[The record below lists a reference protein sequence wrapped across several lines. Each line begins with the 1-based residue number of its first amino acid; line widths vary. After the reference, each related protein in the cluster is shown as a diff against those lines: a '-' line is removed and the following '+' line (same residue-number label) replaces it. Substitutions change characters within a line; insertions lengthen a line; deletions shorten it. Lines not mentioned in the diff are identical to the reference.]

1 MLLFIN
7 RNITKKERKMKIQGR
22 IIFKSDIQR
31 GVSQRTGNDWQSMDV
46 VIEYHETPESR
57 WTNKL
62 CARAFNDN
70 VEIVKAFDLGREVIA
85 VIDHDV
91 NEYNGRY
98 YNELRLQKVEAV
110 GAAVEPL
117 PAEKQAEEGTA
128 AEGAAA
134 EVPEANATGTA
145 AEPLPAEN
153 TDDLPF

>member
-1 MLLFIN
+1 
-7 RNITKKERKMKIQGR
+7 
-22 IIFKSDIQR
+22 
-31 GVSQRTGNDWQSMDV
+31 MDV

-70 VEIVKAFDLGREVIA
+70 VEVVKAFDLGREVIA
-85 VIDHDV
+85 EIDHDV

-98 YNELRLQKVEAV
+98 YNELRIRRVEA
-110 GAAVEPL
+110 AAEPQ
-117 PAEKQAEEGTA
+117 PTEKQAAEE
-128 AEGAAA
+128 AAA
-134 EVPEANATGTA
+134 EEPEANATGTTAEGTA

>member
-1 MLLFIN
+1 
-7 RNITKKERKMKIQGR
+7 MKIQGR
-22 IIFKSDIQR
+22 IILKSDIQK

-46 VIEYHETPESR
+46 VIEFHETPESR

-62 CARAFNDN
+62 CARAFNDT
-70 VEIVKAFDLGREVIA
+70 VKIVKAFDLGREVVA

-110 GAAVEPL
+110 GAAAEPQ
-117 PAEKQAEEGTA
+117 PTENQTAEE
-128 AEGAAA
+128 
-134 EVPEANATGTA
+134 PEANATGTTAEGTA

>member
-1 MLLFIN
+1 
-7 RNITKKERKMKIQGR
+7 MKIQGR

-62 CARAFNDN
+62 CARAFNDT
-70 VEIVKAFDLGREVIA
+70 VKIVKAFDLGREVVA

-110 GAAVEPL
+110 GAA
-117 PAEKQAEEGTA
+117 
-128 AEGAAA
+128 
-134 EVPEANATGTA
+134 
-145 AEPLPAEN
+145 AEPQPTEN

>member
-1 MLLFIN
+1 
-7 RNITKKERKMKIQGR
+7 MKIQGR

-70 VEIVKAFDLGREVIA
+70 VEVVKAFDLGREVIA
-85 VIDHDV
+85 EIDHDV
-91 NEYNGRY
+91 NQYNGRY
-98 YNELRLQKVEAV
+98 YNELRIRKVEA
-110 GAAVEPL
+110 
-117 PAEKQAEEGTA
+117 A
-128 AEGAAA
+128 AEPQPTENQAVGGAAA
-134 EVPEANATGTA
+134 EEPEANATGTTA
-145 AEPLPAEN
+145 EGTAVEPLPAEN

>member
-1 MLLFIN
+1 
-7 RNITKKERKMKIQGR
+7 MKIQGR

-62 CARAFNDN
+62 CARAFNDT
-70 VEIVKAFDLGREVIA
+70 VKIVKAFDLGREVVA

-110 GAAVEPL
+110 GAAAEPQ
-117 PAEKQAEEGTA
+117 PTENQTAEE
-128 AEGAAA
+128 
-134 EVPEANATGTA
+134 PEANAAGTAAAAEEAA
-145 AEPLPAEN
+145 AEPLPTEN

>member
-1 MLLFIN
+1 
-7 RNITKKERKMKIQGR
+7 MKIQGR

-62 CARAFNDN
+62 CARAFNDT
-70 VEIVKAFDLGREVIA
+70 VKIVKAFDLGREVVA

-110 GAAVEPL
+110 GAAAEPQ
-117 PAEKQAEEGTA
+117 PTENQAAGE
-128 AEGAAA
+128 AAA
-134 EVPEANATGTA
+134 EEAA
-145 AEPLPAEN
+145 AEPLPTEN
-153 TDDLPF
+153 NDDLPF

>member
-1 MLLFIN
+1 
-7 RNITKKERKMKIQGR
+7 MKIQGR

-70 VEIVKAFDLGREVIA
+70 VKIVKAFDLGREVVA

-110 GAAVEPL
+110 GAAAEPQ
-117 PAEKQAEEGTA
+117 PTEKQAAEATA
-128 AEGAAA
+128 E
-134 EVPEANATGTA
+134 GTA
-145 AEPLPAEN
+145 AEPLPTEN
-153 TDDLPF
+153 TDDLPFLLNKEL

>member
-1 MLLFIN
+1 
-7 RNITKKERKMKIQGR
+7 MKIQGR

-70 VEIVKAFDLGREVIA
+70 VKIVKAFDLGREVVA

-110 GAAVEPL
+110 GAAAEPL
-117 PAEKQAEEGTA
+117 PTEKQAAEGTAAEAA

-134 EVPEANATGTA
+134 E
-145 AEPLPAEN
+145 PLPTEN

>member
-1 MLLFIN
+1 
-7 RNITKKERKMKIQGR
+7 MKIQGR
-22 IIFKSDIQR
+22 IIFKSDIQK

-70 VEIVKAFDLGREVIA
+70 VEIVKAFDLGREVVA

-110 GAAVEPL
+110 GAAAEPQ
-117 PAEKQAEEGTA
+117 PTENQTAEGAAYGETAAEGTA
-128 AEGAAA
+128 AEKA
-134 EVPEANATGTA
+134 A
-145 AEPLPAEN
+145 AEPLPTEN
-153 TDDLPF
+153 NDDLPF

>member
-1 MLLFIN
+1 
-7 RNITKKERKMKIQGR
+7 MKIQGR

-70 VEIVKAFDLGREVIA
+70 VKIVKAFDLGREVVA

-110 GAAVEPL
+110 GAAAEPQ
-117 PAEKQAEEGTA
+117 PTEKQA
-128 AEGAAA
+128 AEAAA
-134 EVPEANATGTA
+134 EEAACG
-145 AEPLPAEN
+145 E
-153 TDDLPF
+153 

>member
-1 MLLFIN
+1 
-7 RNITKKERKMKIQGR
+7 MKIQGR

-70 VEIVKAFDLGREVIA
+70 VEIVKAFDLGREVVA

-98 YNELRLQKVEAV
+98 YNELRIRKVEAAAEPQPTENQTAE
-110 GAAVEPL
+110 GAAHGESSGGTT
-117 PAEKQAEEGTA
+117 AYGETAAEGTA
-128 AEGAAA
+128 AE
-134 EVPEANATGTA
+134 
-145 AEPLPAEN
+145 EN
-153 TDDLPF
+153 NDDLPF

>member
-1 MLLFIN
+1 MQTLLFIN
-7 RNITKKERKMKIQGR
+7 ESITKKERKMKIQGR
-22 IIFKSDIQR
+22 IIFKSDIQK

-62 CARAFNDN
+62 CARAFNDT
-70 VEIVKAFDLGREVIA
+70 VKIVKAFDLGREVVA

-110 GAAVEPL
+110 
-117 PAEKQAEEGTA
+117 
-128 AEGAAA
+128 
-134 EVPEANATGTA
+134 EAA
-145 AEPLPAEN
+145 AEPLPTEKQAVGGAAAGTAAGEAAAEPQPAEN

>member
-1 MLLFIN
+1 
-7 RNITKKERKMKIQGR
+7 MKIQGR

-62 CARAFNDN
+62 CARAFNDT
-70 VEIVKAFDLGREVIA
+70 VKIVKAFDLGREVVA

-110 GAAVEPL
+110 GAAADPQPTENQ
-117 PAEKQAEEGTA
+117 AAEE
-128 AEGAAA
+128 
-134 EVPEANATGTA
+134 PEANAAGTA
-145 AEPLPAEN
+145 AGEAAAEPQPTEN

>member
-1 MLLFIN
+1 
-7 RNITKKERKMKIQGR
+7 MKIQGR

-62 CARAFNDN
+62 CARAFNDT
-70 VEIVKAFDLGREVIA
+70 VKIVKAFDLGREVVA

-110 GAAVEPL
+110 GAAVEPQ
-117 PAEKQAEEGTA
+117 PTENQAVGGAAAEEPEANATGTTAEGTA
-128 AEGAAA
+128 AE
-134 EVPEANATGTA
+134 GTA

-153 TDDLPF
+153 IDDLPF

>member
-1 MLLFIN
+1 
-7 RNITKKERKMKIQGR
+7 MKIQGR

-70 VEIVKAFDLGREVIA
+70 VEVVKAFDLGREVIA
-85 VIDHDV
+85 EIDHDV
-91 NEYNGRY
+91 NQYNGRY
-98 YNELRLQKVEAV
+98 YNELRIRRVEA
-110 GAAVEPL
+110 AAVGPE
-117 PAEKQAEEGTA
+117 ANAAGTAAEGTATEGAA

-134 EVPEANATGTA
+134 EPQ
-145 AEPLPAEN
+145 PAEN

>member
-1 MLLFIN
+1 
-7 RNITKKERKMKIQGR
+7 MKIQGR

-31 GVSQRTGNDWQSMDV
+31 GVSQRTGNDWQTMDG

-70 VEIVKAFDLGREVIA
+70 VEIVKAFDLGREVVA

-110 GAAVEPL
+110 GAAAEPQ
-117 PAEKQAEEGTA
+117 PTENQTAEEAAAEGTA
-128 AEGAAA
+128 AE
-134 EVPEANATGTA
+134 GTA
-145 AEPLPAEN
+145 AEPLPTEN

>member
-1 MLLFIN
+1 
-7 RNITKKERKMKIQGR
+7 MKIQGR

-62 CARAFNDN
+62 CARAFNDT
-70 VEIVKAFDLGREVIA
+70 VKIVKAFDLGREVVA

-110 GAAVEPL
+110 GAAAEPQ
-117 PAEKQAEEGTA
+117 PAENEAAGETA
-128 AEGAAA
+128 AEG
-134 EVPEANATGTA
+134 PEANATGTTT
-145 AEPLPAEN
+145 EEN
-153 TDDLPF
+153 NDDLPF